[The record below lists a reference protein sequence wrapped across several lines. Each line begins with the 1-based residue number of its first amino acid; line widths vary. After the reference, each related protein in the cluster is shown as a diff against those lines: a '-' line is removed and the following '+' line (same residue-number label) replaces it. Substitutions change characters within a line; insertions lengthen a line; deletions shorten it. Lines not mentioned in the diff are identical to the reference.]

1 VEALKLIS
9 EYGHLFLQLYDFD
22 IQSGEWT
29 HLEAKEDEN
38 PLDLEFEKIFSI
50 QNHKNII
57 KEEPEML
64 FDDNLEVAKKI
75 IQEIL
80 TDYKEP
86 EYIKWDE
93 DIEKGAFFYA
103 VNTRGNCVKGK

>member
-38 PLDLEFEKIFSI
+38 PLDLEFDKILNTSD
-50 QNHKNII
+50 HREII
-57 KEEPEML
+57 KEEPEKL

-86 EYIKWDE
+86 EYITWDE
-93 DIEKGAFFYA
+93 DIEKGAFFYV
-103 VNTRGNCVKGK
+103 VNTKEK